1 MVLAA
6 IDYQTEV
13 IPNLDKPNGNMRKL
27 MDSSKA
33 RAAGWNP
40 KISIEVGI
48 AKTIN
53 WYVSNMVKQ

>member
-1 MVLAA
+1 MVLKA

-40 KISIEVGI
+40 KTSIEEGI
-48 AKTIN
+48 SQTIN
-53 WYVSNMVKQ
+53 WYLSNMVDQ